1 MIWLSSEARF
11 CTVSHTGMAFYDL
24 YWELLNSIRLLLLLL
39 SSNDCWSSAKKI
51 REIWKQPKSLSIK
64 SLLFKFRRL
73 EDYWWWL
80 LKRSL
85 WFPRLFF
92 ARVPREMRRKVQ
104 LYILLWYSQCCLVDL
119 RVFPSED
126 FFVDVSG
133 HDWIQKSSDLLCSS
147 SAALQ
152 DFLTRKRTSFLA
164 PLVYVVFPQQPPAFD
179 KVVGNF
185 PEEQRRSHP
194 FFPLLWRFSKWP

>member
-1 MIWLSSEARF
+1 MNWSPLF
-11 CTVSHTGMAFYDL
+11 CFLHFMGHDLAELWSQILHCQPYWNGFLWFVLRTFEQQKQQQLESCFYHQKTG
-24 YWELLNSIRLLLLLL
+24 
-39 SSNDCWSSAKKI
+39 SSAKKI

-133 HDWIQKSSDLLCSS
+133 HDWIQKSSDLLC
-147 SAALQ
+147 
-152 DFLTRKRTSFLA
+152 
-164 PLVYVVFPQQPPAFD
+164 AF
-179 KVVGNF
+179 F
-185 PEEQRRSHP
+185 
-194 FFPLLWRFSKWP
+194 